1 MFAVLCD
8 MAPSLATSSIARLS
22 RWFQTPTGRRLLSE
36 QSPLVRECARRFHG
50 DSLLWVGC
58 HTDLAETVR
67 GCMVRNR
74 FFLSLPGVSGPMSAR
89 VDTHPT
95 RTEAQAEGASPADPA
110 LDLAEFQSSLEEIPL
125 PNGSLD
131 AVVLHHVLEAAAD
144 PRTAI
149 RELSRVL
156 APGGRLVICTFNPF
170 SLWGIRGIW
179 ARFREDGF
187 SDLRFV
193 NPIRLLDWLAVLG
206 FELQHEVKYM
216 AYGLPFPTGDRDPAL
231 WKRIRARLA
240 DYRIPFGGVY
250 LISAVKQAAAARPS
264 HNLDPAR
271 GRALAPAAY
280 PKISALLRTPPEES
294 ETP

>member
-1 MFAVLCD
+1 
-8 MAPSLATSSIARLS
+8 MASSLATSSIAGLS
-22 RWFQTPTGRRLLSE
+22 RWFQTPTGRRLLNE

-74 FFLSLPGVSGPMSAR
+74 FFLSLPGVSGPLSAR
-89 VDTHPT
+89 DDAQHLTSPEVQTH
-95 RTEAQAEGASPADPA
+95 GAAASADQT
-110 LDLAEFQSSLEEIPL
+110 LDFIEFQSSLEEIPL

-170 SLWGIRGIW
+170 SLWGLRGLW

-187 SDLRFV
+187 SDLKFV
-193 NPIRLLDWLAVLG
+193 NPIRLMDWLAVLG

-216 AYGLPFPTGDRDPAL
+216 AYGLPFPTGERDPQL
-231 WKRIRARLA
+231 WKRIRTQLARF
-240 DYRIPFGGVY
+240 RIPFGGVY
-250 LISAVKQAAAARPS
+250 LISAVKQAAAARPGRI
-264 HNLDPAR
+264 LDTAR

-280 PKISALLRTPPEES
+280 PKVSTLLRTPPGGSES
-294 ETP
+294 S